1 MVSSS
6 TPLSALTSTPTPL
19 ADMST
24 PPPATAAALNKDD
37 DGWISQAAAT
47 SLGPED
53 AKSTDHASPA
63 APATASSPSNTKTED
78 PPAAAAGTPGTAAA
92 DDEKKADRA
101 LSSLA
106 SRIGGLTTEGDESS
120 QVEEAAAPKD
130 GPFLLLSP
138 PHPLPKGLST
148 SAALD
153 DESEAADGQ
162 SHEV

>member
-1 MVSSS
+1 MVPSS
-6 TPLSALTSTPTPL
+6 TPLSTLTSTPTPL

-24 PPPATAAALNKDD
+24 PPPAAAAPALNKDD

-53 AKSTDHASPA
+53 AKSTDDASPA
-63 APATASSPSNTKTED
+63 APATASSPSTTKTED
-78 PPAAAAGTPGTAAA
+78 PPAAAADPETAAA
-92 DDEKKADRA
+92 DDDKKADRA

-130 GPFLLLSP
+130 GAFLSFSP
-138 PHPLPKGLST
+138 PHPLPRGLCM

-162 SHEV
+162 APGV